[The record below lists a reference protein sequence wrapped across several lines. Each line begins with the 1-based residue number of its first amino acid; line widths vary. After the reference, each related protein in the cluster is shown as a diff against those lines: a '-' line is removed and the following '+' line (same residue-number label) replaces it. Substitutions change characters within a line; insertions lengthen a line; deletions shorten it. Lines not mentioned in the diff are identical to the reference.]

1 MNRRATYRL
10 TRRQRFARRGFP
22 LLATLALL
30 TGASTALLLPA
41 PASGAPALYTSA
53 ERACI
58 AAGEC

>member
-10 TRRQRFARRGFP
+10 TQRQRFARRGFP
-22 LLATLALL
+22 LLGGIALIL
-30 TGASTALLLPA
+30 GASLAPLLPA
-41 PASGAPALYTSA
+41 TAAGAPAIYTSA